1 MQVTRTGQLAGLLLT
16 SALALTAC
24 GSGNNTATPTT
35 PKASSEP
42 APTASGGATPA
53 ADASC
58 ATGSLSAQGSTFQAN
73 AELQWSKDF
82 AAKCSGAQVAYQGTG
97 SGAGKTAFG
106 NGTADFGGTDSLPKP
121 AEQAAADKACGAGN
135 KGVVTPIVAGAVV
148 LTYNLQ
154 GVDKLV
160 LSPKTAAG
168 LFQGTIKQW
177 DDAAVK
183 ADNPTAKLPSI
194 PVVPIHR
201 SEKSGTTK
209 ILSSWL
215 LKNDAADWK
224 LGADETLT
232 WPGGQSAKGSDGTT
246 TAVKQSKGGI
256 TYTEL
261 SFAAQ
266 RGLPF
271 ADIVNKSGKAIT
283 PSGASVS
290 SALKTAKVDTAKGD
304 IRISPDY
311 ATATPDAYPL
321 AAPSYVLTCDKGNK
335 KAALLKAYLTYLL
348 TDGTGVLDK
357 LGYAPLPDEIATQA
371 KAKVAALA

>member
-24 GSGNNTATPTT
+24 GSGNNTTTPTT
-35 PKASSEP
+35 ATKPGTTGG
-42 APTASGGATPA
+42 PTTA
-53 ADASC
+53 AGASC

-82 AAKCSGAQVAYQGTG
+82 AAKCSGAQIAYQGTG

-106 NGTADFGGTDSLPKP
+106 NGTADFGGTDSLPKDP
-121 AEQAAADKACGAGN
+121 EQAAADKTCGAGN

-160 LSPKTAAG
+160 LSPRTVAG
-168 LFQGTIKQW
+168 LFQGKIKQW

-201 SEKSGTTK
+201 GEKSGTTK

-266 RGLPF
+266 RRLPF

-283 PSGASVS
+283 PSAASVS

-304 IRISPDY
+304 VRISPDY

-335 KAALLKAYLTYLL
+335 NAALLKAYLTYVL

>member
-1 MQVTRTGQLAGLLLT
+1 M
-16 SALALTAC
+16 
-24 GSGNNTATPTT
+24 
-35 PKASSEP
+35 
-42 APTASGGATPA
+42 
-53 ADASC
+53 
-58 ATGSLSAQGSTFQAN
+58 
-73 AELQWSKDF
+73 
-82 AAKCSGAQVAYQGTG
+82 
-97 SGAGKTAFG
+97 
-106 NGTADFGGTDSLPKP
+106 
-121 AEQAAADKACGAGN
+121 
-135 KGVVTPIVAGAVV
+135 

-160 LSPKTAAG
+160 LSPKTVAG
-168 LFQGTIKQW
+168 LFQGKIKQW

-246 TAVKQSKGGI
+246 TTVKQSKGGI

-271 ADIVNKSGKAIT
+271 ADIVNTSGKAIT

-290 SALKTAKVDTAKGD
+290 SA
-304 IRISPDY
+304 
-311 ATATPDAYPL
+311 
-321 AAPSYVLTCDKGNK
+321 
-335 KAALLKAYLTYLL
+335 
-348 TDGTGVLDK
+348 
-357 LGYAPLPDEIATQA
+357 
-371 KAKVAALA
+371 